1 MPEPDG
7 AAAPCIFCEIIAGRA
22 PAYKVYEDDRTIA
35 FLDLFPLTRGH
46 LLVVPK
52 RHAPRLTDLHDGEF
66 GDYLRAVSRV
76 CERINRLSTDYN
88 IGLNQGAKAGQI
100 VFHLHFHVIP
110 RYDEAN
116 PFGTKPRQRLVD
128 ADAKA
133 VVAAL
138 SAS

>member
-1 MPEPDG
+1 MPHAEAPR
-7 AAAPCIFCEIIAGRA
+7 APCIFCDIIEGKA
-22 PAYKVYEDDRTIA
+22 PAYKVYEDTKTIA

-52 RHAPRLTDLHDGEF
+52 RHVPRLTDLQGEEF

-110 RYDEAN
+110 RYDERN
-116 PFGTKPRQRLVD
+116 PFGPKPREKLLDED
-128 ADAKA
+128 ARA
-133 VVAAL
+133 VVASL
-138 SAS
+138 SAA